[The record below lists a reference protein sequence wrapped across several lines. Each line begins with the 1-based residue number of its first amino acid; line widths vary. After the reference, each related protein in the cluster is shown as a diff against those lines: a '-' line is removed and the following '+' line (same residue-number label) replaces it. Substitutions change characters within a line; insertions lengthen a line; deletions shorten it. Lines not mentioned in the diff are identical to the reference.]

1 LKYFRN
7 GVTIL
12 WVKFSPTRPIHAE
25 DMFFWLCWEHW
36 PKPEAESGQI
46 RKRHC
51 NQL

>member
-25 DMFFWLCWEHW
+25 YMFFLTVLR
-36 PKPEAESGQI
+36 A
-46 RKRHC
+46 
-51 NQL
+51 LT